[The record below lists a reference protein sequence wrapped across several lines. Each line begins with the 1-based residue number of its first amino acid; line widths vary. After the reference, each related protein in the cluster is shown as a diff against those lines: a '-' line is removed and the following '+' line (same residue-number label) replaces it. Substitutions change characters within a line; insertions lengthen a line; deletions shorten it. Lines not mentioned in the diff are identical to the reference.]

1 MKKSLLIILAFV
13 LLSCVQF
20 GQNNNR
26 KLGELLVKNEELPKI
41 HRIAID
47 STSLSKTSEM
57 LEEDKFWLII
67 DNSLKKS
74 SNQDEQEKILVE
86 EIEQLSPKEMI
97 GFRLRT
103 DKLLYDTYNSEMWCA
118 GYIMNGGCSD
128 DGFEYFRCWLISRGK
143 NTYYKTKSN
152 TDYLVNEIS
161 EGSEIYDFESFWY
174 VALTAFKNK
183 TGKELYDYIDND
195 KFKTNEGNYPKF
207 KFTWQENNPESM
219 RKICPK
225 LFQKFME

>member
-1 MKKSLLIILAFV
+1 MKKSLLIIFAFV

-20 GQNNNR
+20 GQNNNG
-26 KLGELLVKNEELPKI
+26 KLDELLVKKEESPKKLG
-41 HRIAID
+41 IATD

-57 LEEDKFWLII
+57 LDEDKFWLII
-67 DNSLKKS
+67 DHSLKKS
-74 SNQDEQEKILVE
+74 SNQEEQEKILVQ

-143 NTYYKTKSN
+143 NTYYKAKSN
-152 TDYLVNEIS
+152 PDYLINEIS
-161 EGSEIYDFESFWY
+161 EDSEFYDFESFWY

-183 TGKELYDYIDND
+183 TGKELYDYIDD
-195 KFKTNEGNYPKF
+195 EKFKTNEGNYPKF
-207 KFTWQENNPESM
+207 KFTWEENNPESM

-225 LFQKFME
+225 LFQKFIK